1 MNMKAA
7 SKIGIGLFVAVLFG
21 VGIFLG
27 TGQVSVESPANAAIQ
42 QDEDRS
48 VRECSSR
55 TVKGSYG
62 ISTTGWIVSAG
73 PIGPVADVG
82 VITFDGDDGVSQTT
96 TVSLNGMITAKRT
109 LNGYYEVKDA
119 SDTYRHK
126 DIGVALRD
134 RKPWAGT
141 ADDRHR
147 RRQSSRRNCNQT
159 IVQHANALTS
169 SQMVPLRPWSFG
181 LHAPCE

>member
-109 LNGYYEVKDA
+109 LNGSYEVKADDCTGTVKLTLPTPTGTKI
-119 SDTYRHK
+119 SESHFV
-126 DIGVALRD
+126 IVNHGQELRTIVTGD
-134 RKPWAGT
+134 GRVLAGT
-141 ADDRHR
+141 AT
-147 RRQSSRRNCNQT
+147 RQ
-159 IVQHANALTS
+159 
-169 SQMVPLRPWSFG
+169 
-181 LHAPCE
+181 